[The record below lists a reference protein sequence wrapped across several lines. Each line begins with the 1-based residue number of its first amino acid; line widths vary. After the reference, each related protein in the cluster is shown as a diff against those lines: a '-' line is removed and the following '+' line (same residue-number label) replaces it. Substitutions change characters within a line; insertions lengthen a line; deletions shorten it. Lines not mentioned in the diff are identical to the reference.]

1 MLLFDPMTNMPRES
15 PAFAVKAQLI
25 CDHLYS
31 QLDEE
36 HLRRTGRV
44 TKVFHF
50 RSAKNRKLFRWVQ
63 DVHNNRFFT
72 RRAVSESL
80 RLMFKTHDELQ
91 LPEVPGLSFKAW
103 LDQEAKLLQ
112 ALLQKARRSLA
123 MDNDETQV
131 VQDRREFVDE

>member
-25 CDHLYS
+25 CDNLYS

-63 DVHNNRFFT
+63 DVHGNRFFT
-72 RRAVSESL
+72 RKAVSESL
-80 RLMFKTHDELQ
+80 RLMFRAHKLQ

-103 LDQEAKLLQ
+103 IEQESKLLQ
-112 ALLQKARRSLA
+112 ELLQKARRSLA
-123 MDNDETQV
+123 MDDDETQV
-131 VQDRREFVDE
+131 VQDCREFVDE

>member
-63 DVHNNRFFT
+63 DVHGNRFFT
-72 RRAVSESL
+72 RKAVSESL
-80 RLMFKTHDELQ
+80 RLMFRAHKLQ

-103 LDQEAKLLQ
+103 IEQESKLLQ
-112 ALLQKARRSLA
+112 ELLQKARRSLA
-123 MDNDETQV
+123 MDDDETQV
-131 VQDRREFVDE
+131 VQDCREFVDE